1 MTDAVA
7 VTALTHRQWRLF
19 LILLGLLLALPLEAS
34 AARIEL
40 EVTRRDDTF
49 DVRARAE
56 IDADP
61 IAAWGVLTDYD
72 RLAEFIPGMQ
82 ESKVVARTGSTVI
95 VDQRGD
101 ATLLFLTFPMRAR
114 LEIQEHPFESVVS
127 NAVSGN
133 FKDLHGEYHL
143 KVSGTGMV
151 LNFSAIFTP
160 DFSFPPLLGTL
171 IVRSAAQRRFAAMVA
186 EIEKTRRAAPVPAA
200 R

>member
-1 MTDAVA
+1 MTAH
-7 VTALTHRQWRLF
+7 THRRRRRF
-19 LILLGLLLALPLEAS
+19 LVLLGLLLAFPFQAS
-34 AARIEL
+34 AAKIHL
-40 EVTRRDDTF
+40 EVTRQDDTF
-49 DVRARAE
+49 DVRAEAE

-61 IAAWGVLTDYD
+61 IEAWGVLTDYD
-72 RLAEFIPGMQ
+72 RLAKFIPGMQ
-82 ESKVVARTGSTVI
+82 ESKVVSRTGSTVI

-114 LEIQEHPFESVVS
+114 LEIREHPFESVVS

-143 KVSGTGMV
+143 KVAGTGMV
-151 LNFSAIFTP
+151 LQFNVTFTP

-186 EIEKTRRAAPVPAA
+186 EIEKTRRAVPVPGVK
-200 R
+200 

>member
-1 MTDAVA
+1 MVS
-7 VTALTHRQWRLF
+7 ALTHRRRRRF
-19 LILLGLLLALPLEAS
+19 LVLLGLLLSFPLEA
-34 AARIEL
+34 AAAKIHL
-40 EVTRRDDTF
+40 EVTRHDDTF
-49 DVRARAE
+49 EVRAEAE

-61 IAAWGVLTDYD
+61 VAAWGVLTDYD
-72 RLAEFIPGMQ
+72 RLAQFIPGMQ
-82 ESKVVARTGSTVI
+82 ESKVVSRTGSTVI

-127 NAVSGN
+127 NAISGN

-143 KVSGTGMV
+143 HAAGSGMLLFFNAT
-151 LNFSAIFTP
+151 FTP

-186 EIEKTRRAAPVPAA
+186 EIEKTRHAETVPAA
-200 R
+200 K

>member
-1 MTDAVA
+1 MI
-7 VTALTHRQWRLF
+7 ALIHRRRRGF
-19 LILLGLLLALPLEAS
+19 LVLLGLLLALPAGAS
-34 AARIEL
+34 AAKIHL
-40 EVTRRDDTF
+40 EVSRQDDTF
-49 DVRARAE
+49 DVRAEAE

-82 ESKVVARTGSTVI
+82 ESKVVTRTGSTVI

-127 NAVSGN
+127 NAISGN

-143 KVSGTGMV
+143 KIAGTGMI
-151 LNFSAIFTP
+151 LIFKATFTP

-171 IVRSAAQRRFAAMVA
+171 IVRSAAQRRFAAMVK
-186 EIEKTRRAAPVPAA
+186 EIEKTRHAGTVPAA
-200 R
+200 K

>member
-1 MTDAVA
+1 MTGPP
-7 VTALTHRQWRLF
+7 HRKRWF
-19 LILLGLLLALPLEAS
+19 LVLLGLLLMLPIGAS
-34 AARIEL
+34 AAKIQL

-49 DVRARAE
+49 DVRAKAE

-114 LEIQEHPFESVVS
+114 LEIQEHPFDSVVS

-133 FKDLHGEYHL
+133 FKDLHGEYRL
-143 KVSGTGMV
+143 EVAGTGMV
-151 LNFSAIFTP
+151 LHFKCTLTP

-171 IVRSAAQRRFAAMVA
+171 IVRGAAQRRFAAMVA
-186 EIEKTRRAAPVPAA
+186 EIEKTRRPGPVPATK
-200 R
+200 

>member
-1 MTDAVA
+1 M
-7 VTALTHRQWRLF
+7 VTAFTHRQRRRF
-19 LILLGLLLALPLEAS
+19 LVLLGLLLSLPLQAT
-34 AARIEL
+34 AAKIHL
-40 EVTRRDDTF
+40 EVTRHDDTF
-49 DVRARAE
+49 EVRAEAE

-61 IAAWGVLTDYD
+61 IDAWGVLTDYD
-72 RLAEFIPGMQ
+72 RLAKFIPGVQ
-82 ESKVVARTGSTVI
+82 ESKVVSRTGSTVI

-127 NAVSGN
+127 NALSGN

-143 KVSGTGMV
+143 KEAGTGMV
-151 LNFSAIFTP
+151 LHFTVTFTP

-171 IVRSAAQRRFAAMVA
+171 IVRSAAHRRFAAMVA
-186 EIEKTRRAAPVPAA
+186 EIEKTRRAVSVPAG